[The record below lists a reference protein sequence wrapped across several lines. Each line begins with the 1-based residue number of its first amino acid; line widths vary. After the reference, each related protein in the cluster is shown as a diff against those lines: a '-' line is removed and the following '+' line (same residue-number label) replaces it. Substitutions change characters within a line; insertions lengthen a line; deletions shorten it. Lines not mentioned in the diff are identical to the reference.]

1 MLRPHAHDSLPA
13 PVAPSLAPASVPAL
27 EMVNVEKRYTSA
39 YALRAT
45 NLRVEKGELLTLL
58 GPSGSGKSTLLG
70 LAAGIVLPDAG
81 QIFFDGDD
89 VTDRPVH
96 ERGVGMVFQRYTLF
110 PNKTVA
116 ENVAFPLRVRKVAA
130 KELAERVAHFLEL
143 VDLTRESAR
152 YPSQISGGQAQR
164 VALARALVF
173 EPALLLMD
181 EPLGA
186 LDRRLRQ
193 ILQDEIRRIQ
203 QATRVP
209 TLYVTHDQEEAMHL
223 SDRIAV
229 VKDGWIAAMDTP
241 RAIYDRP
248 ADHWIAAFLGDVN
261 ARRVERIQWKDKH
274 NFEATLEGGLVA
286 LVQSDVL
293 GDETSSKMLV
303 VRPERCRISAVAG
316 SGHNCFRGTV
326 VGTSYLGATQRIRF
340 AIEGGWEVIAIC
352 PGYEVAPDDGA
363 IAWCEFDP
371 EAASIV
377 PE

>member
-1 MLRPHAHDSLPA
+1 MTLPESDSLQTSICLPA
-13 PVAPSLAPASVPAL
+13 APTSVPAL
-27 EMVNVEKRYTSA
+27 EMVNVEKRYGNVH
-39 YALRAT
+39 ALQST

-70 LAAGIVLPDAG
+70 LAAGIVYPDAG
-81 QIFFDGDD
+81 RIYFHGKD
-89 VTDRPVH
+89 VTDRPTH

-116 ENVAFPLRVRKVAA
+116 ENVAFPLRVRKRPE
-130 KELAERVAHFLEL
+130 KECIERVAHFLEL
-143 VDLTRESAR
+143 VDLTKESGR

-193 ILQDEIRRIQ
+193 NLQDEIRHIQ
-203 QATRVP
+203 QTTRVP

-229 VKDGWIAAMDTP
+229 VKDGSIATLATP
-241 RAIYDRP
+241 RAIYDQP

-261 ARRVERIQWKDKH
+261 ARRVERIQRK
-274 NFEATLEGGLVA
+274 NQRMVEVTLEGGMTA
-286 LVQSDVL
+286 LVQVGAIPSD
-293 GDETSSKMLV
+293 SSPMMLV
-303 VRPERCRISAVAG
+303 VRPERCRISASAG
-316 SGHNCFRGTV
+316 PGPNHFRGTV
-326 VGTSYLGATQRIRF
+326 VGTSYLGATQRVRF
-340 AIEGGWEVIAIC
+340 VMDGGWEIIATC
-352 PGYEVAPDDGA
+352 PGYGIAPDDGA
-363 IAWCEFDP
+363 IAWCEFDYD
-371 EAASIV
+371 AASII
-377 PE
+377 PG